1 MIIDSH
7 EHSILPIEIQIKKLE
22 EAGVDKAILFTTTPH
37 PEKANTMQEFKNEM
51 SVLFK
56 VLSGE
61 KNHKNDTKRME
72 NNINDLIEVLKK
84 YPDKF
89 YGFGP
94 VPLGLNLDETISW
107 IEKYI
112 VSNNLKGVG
121 EFTPGND
128 EQVKQLEI
136 IFQALENYSYLPIWI
151 HTFYPVT
158 LNGINILIELTKKY
172 PKVSVIFGHIG
183 GYNWM
188 NVIDFVKEAPNA
200 YLDLSASFSSLVVK
214 MAITEV
220 PNKCLYS
227 SDAPYG
233 EPLLNKQM
241 IEYLCKDEKVR
252 KNILGGNISKL
263 LNLNL

>member
-7 EHSILPIEIQIKKLE
+7 EHLILPTESQIKKLE
-22 EAGVDKAILFTTTPH
+22 DAGVDKAILFTITPH
-37 PEKANTMQEFKNEM
+37 PEKANTIQEFKNEM
-51 SVLFK
+51 SILFK

-61 KNHKNDTKRME
+61 KNHKNDMERMR
-72 NNINDLIEVLKK
+72 NNINDLMEVLNK
-84 YPDKF
+84 YPNKF

-94 VPLGLNLDETISW
+94 VPLGLSLDETISW

-112 VSNNLKGVG
+112 ISNNLKGVG

-136 IFQALENYSYLPIWI
+136 IFQALENYSYLPIWV

-158 LNGINILIELTKKY
+158 LNGINILINLTKKY
-172 PKVSVIFGHIG
+172 PKVPVIFGHMG
-183 GYNWM
+183 GYHWI
-188 NVIDFVKEAPNA
+188 NVIDFVKKTPNA
-200 YLDLSASFSSLVVK
+200 YLDLSASFSTLVVK
-214 MAITEV
+214 MAIAEV

-241 IEYLCKDEKVR
+241 IEYLCYDEKI
-252 KNILGGNISKL
+252 KNDILGNNILKL
-263 LNLNL
+263 LNLNS

>member
-7 EHSILPIEIQIKKLE
+7 EHLILPIEMQIKKLE

-61 KNHKNDTKRME
+61 KNHKNDMKRME
-72 NNINDLIEVLKK
+72 NNINDLMKVLKK

-89 YGFGP
+89 YGFGT
-94 VPLGLNLDETISW
+94 VPLGLSLEETQIW
-107 IEKYI
+107 IKQYI
-112 VSNNLKGVG
+112 IDNGLKGIG

-128 EQVKQLEI
+128 EQVSQLET
-136 IFQALENYSYLPIWI
+136 IFKALKQYENFPIWV
-151 HTFYPVT
+151 HTFNPVT
-158 LNGINILIELTKKY
+158 LNGIKILENLTRKY
-172 PKVSVIFGHIG
+172 SKTPVIFGHMG

-188 NVIDFVKEAPNA
+188 EVTDFVKNTPNA
-200 YLDLSASFSSLVVK
+200 YIDLSAAFSTLALK
-214 MAITEV
+214 MIITEV
-220 PNKCLYS
+220 PNKCLFS

-233 EPLLNKQM
+233 DSFLNKQA
-241 IEYLCKDEKVR
+241 IEYLSPSKKISDK
-252 KNILGGNISKL
+252 ILGENIIKL
-263 LNLNL
+263 LELK